1 MISRF
6 HTLAAICVL
15 IIGVIGHRGTAAEPS
30 VGPHW
35 IWHHDTGP
43 HIAASSGAAESCRL
57 ERQFQL
63 SQAPTTST
71 LRFAGDF
78 CNAEVEIN
86 GRPVARVEAYS
97 PTIEIPVT
105 TMLRPGENRVSIA
118 AHSVG
123 GPAAVA
129 LSITLTSSGVQQL
142 AVATNSLWHV
152 AVADNRKEPA
162 VSLGLVDEALW
173 GTQRRPAAI
182 DPFDNY
188 EQWRQALGGAQGTNQ
203 PAFWLAANFAIS
215 LVRQAQPEE
224 GSWVSMAFDP
234 RGRITI
240 GREDKGLL
248 RMTLDAAHQ
257 SVERVETINDELQ
270 ECRGL
275 LYAYDALYANANNS
289 KGLYRLRDTD
299 GDDQFDEVRMLRG
312 FPGSVG
318 HGRND
323 LALGP
328 DGLIYSIH
336 GDAVDIPKDDVID
349 YTSPFREARRGKN
362 TREGHLL
369 RTDRDGKRWELLA
382 AGLRNPFGIAF
393 HPRGDLFTYDADAEF
408 DMGSP
413 WYRPTRIDQLGIG
426 SDFGWRGVTGKWP
439 PYFPDHADNASPALD
454 IGKGSPTAVA
464 FGTQTSFPAGYRQ
477 ALFVLD
483 WAYGRVLAVHLAPRG
498 AGYRAQAETFLKG
511 RPLNVTDLAVG
522 PDGALYLITGGRK
535 TQSALYR
542 VASTVTNGQKQLLSA
557 HEEACHQHADAVR
570 GIIANLEACYRP
582 VGRQAVD
589 FAWPYLDAA
598 DPRIRYAARTAV
610 EHQPVET
617 WRERA
622 LGAKDATELGG
633 LVALARSGKRDCVA
647 GIIDRLA
654 RLEMKDLA
662 VSQSL
667 ALTEA
672 YFLCWQNDA
681 EMVQARSA
689 AILAQLEPWF
699 SDIDTQSLQVSIAGT
714 SASLGR
720 ELARLLALLGSPS
733 IVEQVSRSL
742 LRSDVQ
748 EDRLQGLFVL
758 RNVASGWTK
767 ETRRLYFTT
776 LSDAE
781 HFVGGEG
788 MAKFVAQIREQ
799 AMETLSSSEREELGS
814 LLTPSTS
821 REDEPLPPTRPLVKH
836 WSIDDFA
843 SVLRG
848 PALGG
853 DRARGEK
860 VFRDALCSR
869 CHRAGIR
876 GPAVGPDL
884 THVTGR
890 FSHRD
895 ILDSIL
901 NPAKVVAE
909 NYRNIQIMTT
919 DGRQIVGRIVAEGDF
934 RSEKLRLATEPLRP
948 STVVELSKREI
959 EQVRESET
967 SPMPQG
973 LLDGFSQQEII
984 DLLVF
989 LGAL

>member
-369 RTDRDGKRWELLA
+369 RTDRDGKRWERTMPMPSL
-382 AGLRNPFGIAF
+382 
-393 HPRGDLFTYDADAEF
+393 T
-408 DMGSP
+408 
-413 WYRPTRIDQLGIG
+413 W
-426 SDFGWRGVTGKWP
+426 
-439 PYFPDHADNASPALD
+439 
-454 IGKGSPTAVA
+454 
-464 FGTQTSFPAGYRQ
+464 
-477 ALFVLD
+477 
-483 WAYGRVLAVHLAPRG
+483 
-498 AGYRAQAETFLKG
+498 G
-511 RPLNVTDLAVG
+511 RPGTV
-522 PDGALYLITGGRK
+522 R
-535 TQSALYR
+535 R
-542 VASTVTNGQKQLLSA
+542 ASTS
-557 HEEACHQHADAVR
+557 
-570 GIIANLEACYRP
+570 
-582 VGRQAVD
+582 
-589 FAWPYLDAA
+589 
-598 DPRIRYAARTAV
+598 
-610 EHQPVET
+610 
-617 WRERA
+617 
-622 LGAKDATELGG
+622 LGS
-633 LVALARSGKRDCVA
+633 V
-647 GIIDRLA
+647 
-654 RLEMKDLA
+654 
-662 VSQSL
+662 
-667 ALTEA
+667 
-672 YFLCWQNDA
+672 
-681 EMVQARSA
+681 
-689 AILAQLEPWF
+689 P
-699 SDIDTQSLQVSIAGT
+699 T
-714 SASLGR
+714 SA
-720 ELARLLALLGSPS
+720 
-733 IVEQVSRSL
+733 
-742 LRSDVQ
+742 
-748 EDRLQGLFVL
+748 
-758 RNVASGWTK
+758 
-767 ETRRLYFTT
+767 
-776 LSDAE
+776 
-781 HFVGGEG
+781 
-788 MAKFVAQIREQ
+788 
-799 AMETLSSSEREELGS
+799 
-814 LLTPSTS
+814 
-821 REDEPLPPTRPLVKH
+821 
-836 WSIDDFA
+836 
-843 SVLRG
+843 
-848 PALGG
+848 
-853 DRARGEK
+853 
-860 VFRDALCSR
+860 
-869 CHRAGIR
+869 
-876 GPAVGPDL
+876 
-884 THVTGR
+884 
-890 FSHRD
+890 
-895 ILDSIL
+895 
-901 NPAKVVAE
+901 
-909 NYRNIQIMTT
+909 
-919 DGRQIVGRIVAEGDF
+919 
-934 RSEKLRLATEPLRP
+934 
-948 STVVELSKREI
+948 
-959 EQVRESET
+959 
-967 SPMPQG
+967 
-973 LLDGFSQQEII
+973 
-984 DLLVF
+984 
-989 LGAL
+989 GAA